1 MKNVGICLRPQG
13 YQRPP
18 DVVRSRSYDPAH
30 EPPGGPDGDGEARGR
45 GIAADRGGGRL
56 VRVSRGDPQPVGDPL
71 PRARAV
77 GLGPPDAADAGDQDP
92 ARKAPPSRGGVGAT
106 WSRGAAS
113 SPSRPAIA
121 FAIASSGNPF
131 PASTRTTSVART
143 YGIVTSSGTGPV
155 TTATIGTRARRAAFR
170 ARSSSSI
177 GARPST

>member
-92 ARKAPPSRGGVGAT
+92 ARKAPPSRGGVT
-106 WSRGAAS
+106 ERWSRGAAS
-113 SPSRPAIA
+113 SRRIAASPSARVPAYA
-121 FAIASSGNPF
+121 TTPF
-131 PASTRTTSVART
+131 TAHPAT
-143 YGIVTSSGTGPV
+143 GT
-155 TTATIGTRARRAAFR
+155 
-170 ARSSSSI
+170 RSSSSP
-177 GARPST
+177 ARARIPKPAPRVAAISGSRSRGSISSPYACSSRS